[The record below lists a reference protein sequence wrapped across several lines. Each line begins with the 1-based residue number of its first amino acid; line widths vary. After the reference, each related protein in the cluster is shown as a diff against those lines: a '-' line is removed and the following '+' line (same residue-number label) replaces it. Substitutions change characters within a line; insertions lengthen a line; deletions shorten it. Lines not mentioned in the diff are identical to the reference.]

1 MALFQEKKLL
11 AWNNE
16 QVLAIVD
23 RLWNVCGQM
32 GVEHYWPVDLGQS
45 LLFLLFTQFG
55 QVEVFFFFLRAFR
68 NAAMRLTKQVNQ
80 QESTF
85 AWAEQ

>member
-1 MALFQEKKLL
+1 MCVVKWESSIIDLWIWDNLF
-11 AWNNE
+11 
-16 QVLAIVD
+16 
-23 RLWNVCGQM
+23 
-32 GVEHYWPVDLGQS
+32 YFY
-45 LLFLLFTQFG
+45 FLHNLVKSRFI
-55 QVEVFFFFLRAFR
+55 FLRAFR